1 MHATGA
7 TPSRAIPR
15 LGSSDPRALARQ
27 RWTTL
32 PPDVMRGVRE
42 RVVVFA
48 AAVAVIWAI
57 ILVMNDVVAPLVGH
71 HHTKEMGWPWPGTA
85 LCGIGLISALAT
97 WIHTRRKRCDSSA
110 LINVALLF
118 QVVTAAL
125 ISLETNWTP
134 YMLTPR
140 VSPLCI
146 VILTLPAI
154 VPAPPIKTLAVSL
167 LIATMDPIS
176 IWIAHMRQVP
186 MAIDPFMLI
195 WYFLPTYIS
204 VGLAVLASMLISGLG
219 RRVQQARELGS
230 YQLGERIGLGGM
242 GEVYRARHRL
252 LARPAAI
259 KLIRP
264 EALAAGGESS
274 RAVVQR
280 FHREAQAAAL
290 LRSPHTIGLYDF
302 GMTDTGTFYYVMELL
317 DGFDLETLVR
327 RFGPLPPERVISF
340 LRQAC
345 RSLGE
350 AHAQGLVH
358 RDVKPSNIFSCR
370 MGLNVDFIKVLD
382 FGLVKMSRANGDAPG
397 PTVLL
402 TQPDVTTGTPAYMP
416 PEMALGEGEVDGRA
430 DLYALGCVGYWL
442 LTGRLV
448 FEADT
453 PVKMMLKHIQEAP
466 VAPSVISEL
475 GVPPELDAVVLRLL
489 AKKPDDRYADATELA
504 RALEVVPVRERWT
517 TARAERWWNQHHPA
531 PAPVMELR
539 PPTPAAEMHAMKAG
553 VAEGDASGA

>member
-186 MAIDPFMLI
+186 MATDPFMLI

-350 AHAQGLVH
+350 AHAHGLVH

-382 FGLVKMSRANGDAPG
+382 FGLVKMSRVNGDAPG

-453 PVKMMLKHIQEAP
+453 PVKMMLKHIQETP
-466 VAPSVISEL
+466 VAPSGISEL

-531 PAPVMELR
+531 PAPVTELR